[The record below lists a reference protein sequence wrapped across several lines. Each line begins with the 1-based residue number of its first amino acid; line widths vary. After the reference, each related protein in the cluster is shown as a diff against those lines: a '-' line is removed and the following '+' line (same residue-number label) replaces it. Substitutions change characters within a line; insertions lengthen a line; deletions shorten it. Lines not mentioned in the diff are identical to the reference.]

1 MSKMAEAKYPIH
13 PLIQKRWSPR
23 AFAERMVEPE
33 KLRSLFEAARWAAS
47 SRNEQPWRFI
57 LATKENQADFE
68 RLLNCLSERNRQWAR
83 RAPVLMVV
91 VAKRFFDHSNQENRV
106 AFHDVGLAMGNLILQ
121 ATALDLYGHMMG
133 GFSIEKAYE
142 TFSIPETHEPVA
154 AVAVG
159 YLGDPET
166 LPESM
171 REREQARRTRKD
183 LTEFV
188 FSGNWGNIAPLV
200 R

>member
-1 MSKMAEAKYPIH
+1 MSKIAEAKYPIH

-23 AFAERMVEPE
+23 AFDERMVEPE
-33 KLRSLFEAARWAAS
+33 KLCSLFEAARWAAS

-57 LATKENQADFE
+57 LATKENPADFE
-68 RLLNCLSERNRQWAR
+68 RLLNCLSERNRQWAG
-83 RAPVLMVV
+83 RAPVFMLV
-91 VAKRFFDHSNQENRV
+91 VAKRFFDHGNQENRV
-106 AFHDVGLAMGNLILQ
+106 AFHDVGLAMGNLMLQ
-121 ATALDLYGHMMG
+121 ATALDLYVHMMG
-133 GFSIEKAYE
+133 GFSIEKARE
-142 TFSIPETHEPVA
+142 TFSIPETYEPVA
-154 AVAVG
+154 AVTVG
-159 YLGDPET
+159 YLGNPET

-171 REREQARRTRKD
+171 RERDQTRRTRRD